1 MNPIIELRFF
11 MKKINIIILAL
22 SSIIFM
28 ECGRPG
34 VNIND
39 AGYEPKIAVEGYLYC
54 GETIKDIRLSRNY
67 AIGVPIDS
75 SSLYLTPSGN
85 NVIITINGVPLY
97 FDQSTNTYFNRQV
110 TVDFNKTYTL
120 AVSAIVDGQNLQ
132 TTSTTTT
139 PQKGFAVFNNNLGQF
154 TYDGNPITVN
164 FKTSP
169 GTDFYVFSIVP
180 DTASTANFIYNNV
193 LRKNIDSSDVVSNF
207 NDFKF
212 RDGILDNINSNAGI
226 DYSFTLQL
234 QDTWFYSSYTIIAYA
249 GDTNFKDYFLTAPN
263 VEEFDGNFHEPI
275 QIFTGAGIGVFAS
288 AIRDTVK
295 FSIVRY

>member
-1 MNPIIELRFF
+1 
-11 MKKINIIILAL
+11 MKKINLIILVL

-34 VNIND
+34 VNISD

-54 GETIKDIRLSRNY
+54 GESIKDFRLSRNY
-67 AIGVPIDS
+67 AIGVQIDS
-75 SSLYLTPSGN
+75 SSLYLTPSTN
-85 NVIITINGVPLY
+85 NVTITINGMPLY
-97 FDQSTNTYFNRQV
+97 FDQTTKTYYNSQI
-110 TVDFNKTYTL
+110 TVDYNKTYTL

-139 PQKGFAVFNNNLGQF
+139 PQKGFTVLSNNLGTF

-164 FKTSP
+164 FITSP

-180 DTASTANFIYNNV
+180 DTASTSNFIYNNV
-193 LRKNIDSSDVVSNF
+193 LRKNIDSSDVVKNF

-234 QDTWFYSSYTIIAYA
+234 QDTWFYSTYTIIAYA
-249 GDTNFKDYFLTAPN
+249 GDVNFKAYFLTAPN

-288 AIRDTVK
+288 AIRTTVK
-295 FSIVRY
+295 FSIVR

>member
-1 MNPIIELRFF
+1 M
-11 MKKINIIILAL
+11 
-22 SSIIFM
+22 
-28 ECGRPG
+28 
-34 VNIND
+34 
-39 AGYEPKIAVEGYLYC
+39 
-54 GETIKDIRLSRNY
+54 
-67 AIGVPIDS
+67 
-75 SSLYLTPSGN
+75 
-85 NVIITINGVPLY
+85 PLY